1 VELEDRYIEGRTLE
15 ADRGEEVSTHET
27 TIDPQ
32 TPGIQ
37 VRLSDYEGDELLVFV
52 DIVRKYTPDDM
63 QTFIFEKDSLRVLG
77 NEAVLQCWT
86 CHTCRTVGIK
96 EVWRQRSQDGVQDE

>member
-1 VELEDRYIEGRTLE
+1 MKRPLILK
-15 ADRGEEVSTHET
+15 
-27 TIDPQ
+27 Q
-32 TPGIQ
+32 PGIQ

-77 NEAVLQCWT
+77 NEAVLQWLDLP
-86 CHTCRTVGIK
+86 HVP
-96 EVWRQRSQDGVQDE
+96 DGRHKRYGGEDPKMEWQDE